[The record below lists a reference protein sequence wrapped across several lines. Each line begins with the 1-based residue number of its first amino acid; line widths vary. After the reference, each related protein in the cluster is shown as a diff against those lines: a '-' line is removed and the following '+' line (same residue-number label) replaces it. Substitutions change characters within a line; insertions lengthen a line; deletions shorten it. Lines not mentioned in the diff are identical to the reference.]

1 MLCRAIWDNRCVH
14 HAVTP
19 THAAAQTNDPGYV
32 TLGETRLMFR
42 TEMQPTAWVP
52 ELLPPA
58 LREEVQIQIQ
68 ITASMKLLPAAV
80 AEEGTQT
87 SQAVPDSKSF
97 AE

>member
-58 LREEVQIQIQ
+58 LREEG
-68 ITASMKLLPAAV
+68 AGPDSDHSLNEAV
-80 AEEGTQT
+80 AG
-87 SQAVPDSKSF
+87 SGGGRGNANIAGS
-97 AE
+97 ARL